1 LSREKPAWLS
11 SAVQFDVLVL
21 GGGAAGC
28 VLAGRLSENR
38 DRSVCLVEAGPD
50 YGHLSEGRWPADILD
65 PRWLALE
72 SHLWERDDE
81 EDRSQSRA
89 RILGGCSAHNACV
102 LLDGAQSDYDWGPGW
117 SYGELAPCL
126 RRAAE
131 TLQAQVIPDE
141 ELAPWHR
148 AFREAGGSDSIVH
161 PVNIVDGVRWH
172 SGFAYVD
179 PARGRGNLTIL
190 AEKLVDRVL
199 LDDGRAVG
207 AVADGRELR
216 AEVVVVSASAYG
228 SPGILLRS
236 GIGPADELAR
246 RGIETV
252 SELPV
257 GEGLVDHVGA
267 GAGWQPTER
276 LLEETA
282 AHEAEHGLYMGQVT
296 VAARSRSCPPG
307 LNDLFVFPALDLGPE
322 ISGAA
327 FAMKPHSR
335 GSVRLHSRV
344 PEAPLAIDHG
354 FLRDERDVDV
364 VAEGFER
371 LRELVESEAVRPYAG
386 RELRPG
392 EGVGAE
398 EHVRETARGF
408 FHPVGTC
415 AIGSVLD
422 ERCRVL
428 GFENLFV
435 VDASAIPEIPSANTN
450 LTTVALAERAS
461 EWL

>member
-1 LSREKPAWLS
+1 MPTAE
-11 SAVQFDVLVL
+11 QYDVLVL

-28 VLAGRLSENR
+28 ALAGRLSENP

-72 SHLWERDDE
+72 SHLWERGDE
-81 EDRSQSRA
+81 DDRSQARA

-102 LLDGAQSDYDWGPGW
+102 LLEGAPSDYDWGGDW
-117 SYGELAPCL
+117 SYEAFAPYL
-126 RRAAE
+126 RRAYE
-131 TLQAQVIPDE
+131 TLRGHVLTDE
-141 ELAPWHR
+141 ELTPWHR
-148 AFREAGGSDSIVH
+148 AFRAAGGSDSIVH

-172 SGFAYVD
+172 TGFAYVD
-179 PARGRGNLTIL
+179 PARARENLTVRGDTI
-190 AEKLVDRVL
+190 VDRVV

-207 AVADGRELR
+207 AVAGGRELR
-216 AEVVVVSASAYG
+216 ADVVVVSAGAYG

-236 GIGPADELAR
+236 GIGPAGEVA
-246 RGIETV
+246 
-252 SELPV
+252 ELPV
-257 GEGLVDHVGA
+257 GEGLLDHVGT
-267 GAGWQPTER
+267 GAAWEPTGR

-296 VAARSRSCPPG
+296 IATASRSCPRG
-307 LNDLFVFPALDLGPE
+307 VRDIFVFPALDVGPE

-327 FAMKPHSR
+327 FAMKPRSR
-335 GSVRLHSRV
+335 GSVRLNAQEA
-344 PEAPLAIDHG
+344 EAPLAIDHG
-354 FLRDERDVDV
+354 FLHDERDIEV
-364 VAEGFER
+364 VTEAFER
-371 LRELVESEAVRPYAG
+371 LRAIVAEPELEPYAG

-392 EGVGAE
+392 PEVGAE
-398 EHVRETARGF
+398 EYVRASTRGF

-428 GFENLFV
+428 GFETLYV

-450 LTTVALAERAS
+450 LTTVALAERAAG
-461 EWL
+461 WL